1 MLPGLYAGLRFRF
14 SRYWVD
20 NGKEEL
26 FSRSC
31 ILFILICNIVN
42 YHRVGFRCTG
52 IGMGLEKD
60 PKGGLGI
67 SPGFDME
74 FPRGKVVL
82 WCVGKTLFEDIVV
95 IGSLWVMLC
104 V

>member
-1 MLPGLYAGLRFRF
+1 
-14 SRYWVD
+14 
-20 NGKEEL
+20 
-26 FSRSC
+26 
-31 ILFILICNIVN
+31 
-42 YHRVGFRCTG
+42 
-52 IGMGLEKD
+52 MGLEKD